1 MIILIA
7 ISLLMSCNSNNEPGS
22 RDSNIDGYPITSL
35 SLTSVIIKDNFWLP
49 IIERNRTITIPYA
62 FGKCEETGRI
72 DNFSKAAGLMEGD
85 YEGMRYNDSDV
96 YKILE
101 GACYSLINSP
111 DPLLRNYVDSLVSLI
126 SLAQEEDG
134 YLYTTRTINPDNP
147 APGAGSDRW
156 VDVWVSHELYS
167 AGHMYEAAV
176 AHYLATGERTL
187 LDVAVRNAN
196 LVSSVFGWGKM
207 EAAPGHQEIE
217 IGLIKLYQVT
227 GNVEY
232 LNLAKFFL
240 DVRGRPQEHIIHAP
254 GTRFA
259 VYSDLEYLQQHLPV
273 TEQAEAV
280 GHAVRAAYMY
290 SGMADVTMATGD
302 ESYLNASEKLW
313 DDVVGGKIYIT
324 GGIGSKEYGEA
335 FGNRFELPNMTA
347 YTETC
352 ASVANVFWNDRLFR
366 STGQGKYYDVLERTL
381 YNGLISGISYDATN
395 FFYPNPLESEGQF
408 SRSGWFDCSC
418 CPSNIARFLPAMQKY
433 IWSTDEES
441 VYVNLFIASLLKT
454 DFHNLPLSLELE
466 GSYPWSGEITIR
478 VEEPA
483 DSRFSL
489 KVRIP
494 SWTGSEP
501 IPGGLYHY
509 LAGVAGT
516 TRFRVNGKEVKPV
529 IDNGYAT
536 ITRKWKKGDRVEV
549 SLPMEIR
556 RVVARD
562 EVEADSGKFAFERGP
577 ILYCFE
583 EADNGKVIGMSLPD
597 MLPVSFEFDSL
608 LMDGLG
614 KIVVEA
620 SPDGRRYVG
629 IPYYA
634 WANRGAGEMV
644 VWVKI
649 KDKRGPSVN
658 N

>member
-1 MIILIA
+1 
-7 ISLLMSCNSNNEPGS
+7 MSCNSNNEPGS